1 MGIFGFFKKNKN
13 MLYDNGLNK
22 EYYDDGKGNLEREYF
37 KVNGKKELG
46 EKVFF
51 KSGKIM
57 AEHTYKNGKL
67 NGTSIVYYES
77 GEKRMEANWEDG
89 MNGKRLEFYLDGTLK
104 SEKNYKNTLLNGPF
118 KEYDEKGNLINEGV
132 YIDDLLES
140 EHKNSILSDLPES
153 PIKSIDDLDLD
164 PETKKKLEE
173 STLFV
178 KEDGTFDE
186 SRGSGKDI
194 TESLDFIKNIKGID
208 IEKIVFDL
216 KTFQTMDNNVPPYT
230 DMDGSWYVKFETI
243 MKCFS
248 EKNLEAILD
257 ELLKSNNI
265 SKDSGKVNLNVMSGT
280 EPLTF
285 YDGNGFTIDIPPVE
299 GSRKLIVIKK
309 QEIEELE
316 SNRTDD
322 VNASS
327 YCINDIFL
335 NANELQNEGKHL
347 EAIDAYLK
355 VIELINKNEAENIM
369 QGSNYFEVSQVKEGD
384 VHIIPLEGVFFNL
397 GSSYNT
403 LKNYEKAKKSFEKAL
418 ELNKEGKAIIDYNL
432 GCAKINLGDFSSCI
446 EDFDNTLNKDSEF
459 FNAYYM
465 RACAYASDQ
474 SDFTDLE
481 KALSDVKKYLEYE
494 PEDSSGNSLLLAIE
508 ASLKQL

>member
-13 MLYDNGLNK
+13 MFSDNGLNK
-22 EYYDDGKGNLEREYF
+22 EYYDDGKGNLEREYY
-37 KVNGKKELG
+37 KVNGNKELG

-57 AEHTYKNGKL
+57 AEHTFENGKL
-67 NGTSIVYYES
+67 NGISIVYYES

-140 EHKNSILSDLPES
+140 DHKKSILSDLPES

-173 STLFV
+173 NTLFV

-216 KTFQTMDNNVPPYT
+216 KTFQKMDNNTPPYT

-248 EKNLEAILD
+248 EKNLEAGLD

-299 GSRKLIVIKK
+299 GSRKLIVIKN
-309 QEIEELE
+309 QEIINKDYGKLTKKQIKDRQVYAAIRAYGELMKIDGEFADNELLLIAHFSEEEKNKLSDEYNQE
-316 SNRTDD
+316 SDEFKY
-322 VNASS
+322 VW
-327 YCINDIFL
+327 
-335 NANELQNEGKHL
+335 ANEENVFEC
-347 EAIDAYLK
+347 LK
-355 VIELINKNEAENIM
+355 TYNKIQVLKFFENLFSIAA
-369 QGSNYFEVSQVKEGD
+369 GIVE
-384 VHIIPLEGVFFNL
+384 I
-397 GSSYNT
+397 
-403 LKNYEKAKKSFEKAL
+403 KSE
-418 ELNKEGKAIIDYNL
+418 
-432 GCAKINLGDFSSCI
+432 
-446 EDFDNTLNKDSEF
+446 
-459 FNAYYM
+459 
-465 RACAYASDQ
+465 
-474 SDFTDLE
+474 
-481 KALSDVKKYLEYE
+481 
-494 PEDSSGNSLLLAIE
+494 
-508 ASLKQL
+508 